1 VQSSERGEGG
11 RVLIYGAGDLGALFL
26 DYLASQTR
34 SKRMTEL
41 VGFVDDDE
49 RAVGRILR
57 GFRILGKGE
66 DLPRIVRE
74 REIDEVVVTIDD
86 LPAGFLSHLEANLEG
101 AQRAVRVKRWS
112 CGFGGGESP
121 EEDPDKKDLGADS
134 GI

>member
-1 VQSSERGEGG
+1 M
-11 RVLIYGAGDLGALFL
+11 LIYGAGDLGALFL

-34 SKRMTEL
+34 SKQMTEL

-49 RAVGRILR
+49 HAVGRILR

-86 LPAGFLSHLEANLEG
+86 LPAGFLSRLQASIEG
-101 AQRAVRVKRWS
+101 DQRVVRVKRWS
-112 CGFGGGESP
+112 CGFEGGEGP
-121 EEDPDKKDLGADS
+121 EEDLDKKDLRG
-134 GI
+134 G